1 MLMTPRVVETDGLGL
16 DVLDLVAEG
25 MVVVIELPMGEKANV
40 KVLQLFLSTLSFTLL
55 LFLLPLIT

>member
-1 MLMTPRVVETDGLGL
+1 MLMTPRVVETEGLGL
-16 DVLDLVAEG
+16 DFLDLVAEG